1 MAGHRLRPRR
11 SPLRVVVFVTR
22 PGRKGPLRV
31 YIQRRSYVL
40 TYPMYQCIRTFRK
53 AMRALGI
60 DFGERRIGVAVS
72 DPTGVI
78 AQPLPTL
85 HRRARKRMPLRALEE
100 LAEEY
105 GVQVIV
111 VGLPLAPSGHDTDW
125 TRTVRDAAGKL
136 EERSGLPVQ
145 LVDERF
151 TSARA
156 ERAVRSLGLPKSKR
170 EEKDR
175 VDAAAAVLILQSW
188 LDTQGS
194 S

>member
-1 MAGHRLRPRR
+1 
-11 SPLRVVVFVTR
+11 
-22 PGRKGPLRV
+22 
-31 YIQRRSYVL
+31 
-40 TYPMYQCIRTFRK
+40 
-53 AMRALGI
+53 MRALGI

-85 HRRARKRMPLRALEE
+85 RRRAGKRMPIRALEE

-111 VGLPLAPSGHDTDW
+111 VGLPLALSGDETDW

-136 EERSGLPVQ
+136 EERSGLPIE

-170 EEKDR
+170 EQKDR

-188 LDTQGS
+188 LDRQRGS
-194 S
+194 